1 MAKILISGLSNTG
14 KTSLLQ
20 SLTDVLIMAND
31 GKKYPF
37 PQPHRNIAQVTTAED
52 FITSIEDGLDAYEA
66 KIGSMPKTIVIDS
79 ISKVLQDIENHYVAT
94 ITSFPYGQIGKDI
107 NHLMNYIE
115 NELVKNGCNVIFV
128 SHAIKDGDGQFSL
141 VTAGGA
147 SGKRG
152 GVIAE
157 VDNAI
162 YVDVKGKKRIVW
174 HKNPKLLSRSL
185 DSSLPEFENVEDFN
199 LQAYL
204 DRLLANEVTTD
215 EWSL

>member
-20 SLTDVLIMAND
+20 TLTNVLVIAND

-37 PQPHRNIAQVTTAED
+37 KQPHRNIETVTTAED
-52 FITSIEDGLDAYEA
+52 FIATIEEALEAYEE
-66 KIGSMPKTIVIDS
+66 KFNELPKTVVIDS

-107 NHLMNYIE
+107 NYLMSYIE

-128 SHAIKDGDGQFSL
+128 SHAIKDGDGQFTL

-185 DSSLPEFENVEDFN
+185 DTDLPEFENVDDFN
-199 LQAYL
+199 LQEYL
-204 DRLLANEVTTD
+204 DKLLANESDTD
-215 EWSL
+215 EWSI